1 MLDHDS
7 DVSIDYDYTNTMWFL
22 NSEIK
27 GGGAKDLNSVI
38 KRFYKFAKF
47 KNKILYNVN
56 IEKNIRPTVLKTMY
70 RTFEFY
76 RLHEQ
81 IKKETPANIK

>member
-27 GGGAKDLNSVI
+27 GGGPKDLNSVI

-47 KNKILYNVN
+47 K
-56 IEKNIRPTVLKTMY
+56 KNSLM
-70 RTFEFY
+70 
-76 RLHEQ
+76 
-81 IKKETPANIK
+81 

>member
-27 GGGAKDLNSVI
+27 GGGPKDLNSVI
-38 KRFYKFAKF
+38 KRFYRFA
-47 KNKILYNVN
+47 N
-56 IEKNIRPTVLKTMY
+56 
-70 RTFEFY
+70 
-76 RLHEQ
+76 
-81 IKKETPANIK
+81 

>member
-38 KRFYKFAKF
+38 KRFYKFVKLKK
-47 KNKILYNVN
+47 KNSL
-56 IEKNIRPTVLKTMY
+56 
-70 RTFEFY
+70 
-76 RLHEQ
+76 
-81 IKKETPANIK
+81 

>member
-27 GGGAKDLNSVI
+27 GGGGPKDLNSVI

-47 KNKILYNVN
+47 
-56 IEKNIRPTVLKTMY
+56 
-70 RTFEFY
+70 
-76 RLHEQ
+76 
-81 IKKETPANIK
+81 

>member
-27 GGGAKDLNSVI
+27 GGAKDLNSVI
-38 KRFYKFAKF
+38 KRFYKFA
-47 KNKILYNVN
+47 N
-56 IEKNIRPTVLKTMY
+56 
-70 RTFEFY
+70 
-76 RLHEQ
+76 
-81 IKKETPANIK
+81 